1 MGGVAS
7 QHATQQMPP
16 RGHFSVNTLGQAKG
30 EGQMQHQCAGKKQR
44 NSLPKNTKRLGTGR
58 HLAKRGD
65 VVHRGLHRLAGD
77 GVALHQLGSLAK
89 RNELNGSKPI
99 EAPE

>member
-1 MGGVAS
+1 
-7 QHATQQMPP
+7 MPP
-16 RGHFSVNTLGQAKG
+16 AYHLSVENLGQAKSKW
-30 EGQMQHQCAGKKQR
+30 QMQQQCTGEKQW
-44 NSLPKNTKRLGTGR
+44 NKLPKNTKRLGTGG

-65 VVHRGLHRLAGD
+65 VVHSGLHRLAGD

>member
-1 MGGVAS
+1 MACIAT
-7 QHATQQMPP
+7 HAPTQRMPP
-16 RGHFSVNTLGQAKG
+16 GCQLSVENLGQAKSKW
-30 EGQMQHQCAGKKQR
+30 QMQQQCTGEKQW
-44 NSLPKNTKRLGTGR
+44 NQLPKNTKRLGTGG

-65 VVHRGLHRLAGD
+65 VVHSGLHRLAGD